1 MTLLLASW
9 GQTTTPRVNLHLQEM
24 HSQVKQAVDYFVLLC
39 ASVLREAAGEV
50 GVTGG
55 APVFHVI
62 LLLSR
67 KKITNMSQGLQNQ
80 SSNTK
85 NSRS

>member
-1 MTLLLASW
+1 
-9 GQTTTPRVNLHLQEM
+9 M
-24 HSQVKQAVDYFVLLC
+24 HPPVKQAVNYFVLLC
-39 ASVLREAAGEV
+39 APVLREAAGEV

-67 KKITNMSQGLQNQ
+67 KKRTNMIQDLETNHKALKMLGLI
-80 SSNTK
+80 
-85 NSRS
+85 